1 MEYVWYLIAGV
12 IGGVLGGM
20 GMGGGTILIP
30 LLSIFYEVGQ
40 HTAQAVN
47 LVAFIPMSIVAICI
61 HLKNKLI
68 KCNDFLIVVIPGLLS
83 CVVGCYLARAIEGYL
98 LKKIFGG
105 FLVILAIC
113 QCVLTFISNKKR
125 KNHKKNF
132 LKGSIQTKKVML

>member
-1 MEYVWYLIAGV
+1 MEYFWYTIAGV

-30 LLSIFYEVGQ
+30 LLSIFYSVGQ

-68 KCNDFLIVVIPGLLS
+68 KFKDLFIVIIPALFA
-83 CVVGCYLARAIEGYL
+83 CVLGCFLARSIEGNV

-105 FLVILAIC
+105 FLVVLSIT
-113 QCVLTFISNKKR
+113 QCVLTFTSNKKS
-125 KNHKKNF
+125 KK
-132 LKGSIQTKKVML
+132 T